1 MRALLL
7 LLCILPLLGLTALAQ
22 PALYFLQQ
30 DMQRAVTSAALVPGG
45 RLLACLADGSC
56 LILNSTGGIEWSYV
70 FVGAFVERI
79 LVTGSLA
86 YLIDSTG
93 VLHILNTSS
102 LGGVSSR
109 RLLKQGEFGVGS
121 AAVSGDG
128 RFLAFVARYYYDA
141 SSRYPLDRL
150 VVYKVDEGARV
161 FERDAFSS
169 AVLVRVFSLDI
180 WENYLI
186 AETLNLSCHLCEQT
200 ENVIEVYRLG
210 SKVQKVSE
218 VRTGLSRVKGISG
231 GYLLVQRALDNSLLL
246 LSLPDLKLA
255 AEKRGAPP
263 MRQVLPLADGFL
275 MVSEEYDLWRCSLTL
290 DCRRLAPLPPK
301 SLIAPLASH
310 LVVFSIPEVQ
320 VLSLEGDRVVRLAGY
335 DIQWDMAPSPP
346 SSVLAGEGS
355 AAALYPIRKLAWLK
369 LLDRSKLLVRV
380 LDPDGRPVADATVRV
395 LSENFFKMATS
406 GARGEVSLEVKP
418 GSYTV
423 EVTKEG
429 YSPWSAT
436 VKVDTPYYN
445 LTAVLS
451 RVVLRR
457 GLVMI
462 RVLDAKGNPIPGAM
476 LSFEGSSAA
485 SARTDKEGYARVELP
500 TGEYVVEAKA
510 PGYRSGK
517 ATLKVDAGGV
527 NATLIL
533 EPQVSWVSFVV
544 EGGKQVSVEISSGA
558 ASTRLNI
565 SGKLSVPLERG
576 LYSFYAQA
584 PGHICRSNVSSPVLL
599 TGDLN
604 ITIKVVCE
612 RAGSLRESSAERVA
626 AELSSRVLSYRRLN
640 TSIGS
645 LQVVLVNG
653 SVVDLAHLSSDK
665 TVVVEFFYTQCSG
678 CRDILPTLRRISSM
692 NNTLVVSLTVSPLDD
707 DTALSGYVKENN
719 ITWPVGRLS
728 SSDILRRLN
737 ITSYPTVAVLRN
749 GEVTFIGIGAKPE
762 EPVQG
767 GVTPSPEV
775 NLPSTLGFLTG
786 LYTPATLITVG
797 LLLSAVALLLGG
809 GHAEEEAKDSIPGDT
824 TFVPALYDSLRGFDG
839 EAISWHTAE
848 ENEQFWES
856 WEE

>member
-1 MRALLL
+1 MRALL

-30 DMQRAVTSAALVPGG
+30 DMQRAVTSAALVPGD

-70 FVGAFVERI
+70 FVGALVERI

-109 RLLKQGEFGVGS
+109 RLLKQGEFGVGN

-169 AVLVRVFSLDI
+169 AVLVRVFSLDV

-186 AETLNLSCHLCEQT
+186 AETLNTSCHLCELT
-200 ENVIEVYRLG
+200 DNVIEVYRLG

-218 VRTGLSRVKGISG
+218 MRTGLSRVKGISG

-255 AEKRGAPP
+255 AEKRDAPP

-275 MVSEEYDLWRCSLTL
+275 MVSEEYDLWRCSFAL

-346 SSVLAGEGS
+346 SSVLAREGS

-380 LDPDGRPVADATVRV
+380 LDPNGRPVADATVRV

-485 SARTDKEGYARVELP
+485 SARTDEEGYARVELP

-517 ATLKVDAGGV
+517 ATLKVDVGGV

-558 ASTRLNI
+558 AITRLNI

-612 RAGSLRESSAERVA
+612 RAGSLREPSAEQVA

-767 GVTPSPEV
+767 GVTPSTEV

-824 TFVPALYDSLRGFDG
+824 TFVPALYDSLRGFDS
-839 EAISWHTAE
+839 EAVSWHTAE